1 MYNHDRYMRNEPIMD
16 WSRPA
21 EAEKPY
27 VPKML
32 KLHVETM
39 FGGEFGFDAFDLAY
53 EMLEATRD
61 KYPDL
66 TDDELAPIA
75 IADSF

>member
-1 MYNHDRYMRNEPIMD
+1 MYNGSRYMRNEPIME
-16 WSRPA
+16 WSAPTQR
-21 EAEKPY
+21 ERPY

-32 KLHVETM
+32 RLHVENM
-39 FGGEFGFDAFDLAY
+39 FGGEFGFDAHDLAY

-61 KYPDL
+61 KHPEL